1 MVGSALPINGTDI
14 GSATR
19 TIRAWFYL
27 VTPQGTLSYRNT
39 DMVAV

>member
-1 MVGSALPINGTDI
+1 MVGSAVPMNQTDF

-27 VTPQGTLSYRNT
+27 VTPQGKLST
-39 DMVAV
+39 